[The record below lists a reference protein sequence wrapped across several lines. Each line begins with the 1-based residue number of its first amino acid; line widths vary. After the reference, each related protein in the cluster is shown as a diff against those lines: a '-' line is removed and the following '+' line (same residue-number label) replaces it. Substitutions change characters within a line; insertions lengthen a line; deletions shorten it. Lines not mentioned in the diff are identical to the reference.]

1 MALLAF
7 VKIGIGAF
15 VIIRL
20 AWVMRVLQRRY
31 DRVQTPLSVERA
43 VPPGKPFVVA
53 IATCA
58 IGAGIVTAMIALLIS
73 TS

>member
-1 MALLAF
+1 
-7 VKIGIGAF
+7 
-15 VIIRL
+15 
-20 AWVMRVLQRRY
+20 
-31 DRVQTPLSVERA
+31 